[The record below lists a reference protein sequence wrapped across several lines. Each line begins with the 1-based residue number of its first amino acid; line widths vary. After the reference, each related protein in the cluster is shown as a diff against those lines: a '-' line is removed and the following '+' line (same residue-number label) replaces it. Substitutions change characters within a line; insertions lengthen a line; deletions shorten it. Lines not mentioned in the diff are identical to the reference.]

1 MAPGT
6 SQQSEEFSTSRAR
19 EQVSGKE
26 GFRVSPRA
34 ALGSRKKDPA
44 MNVAERPRR
53 MRLGRVPIDSLT
65 FAEALDAIDALVAK
79 GEGGTVFTP
88 NVDHVVQAEE
98 NERFRDAYEA
108 ATLSLVDGMPVLW
121 ASRLMGSPLP
131 EKVSGSDLVV
141 PLLERAAA
149 RGWRVFFL
157 GGLPGSA
164 EGARDSLVARI
175 PGLHVVGV
183 AAPRI
188 SVDGASVSH
197 DAIVEVLREARP
209 DLVLVALG
217 APKQELFSHAI
228 AARVRPAVLVGIGA
242 TLDFIAGKVRRAP
255 PWMSANG
262 LEWLYRLAQEP
273 RRMWRRYLVEDPKFL
288 LILLRELRRAR

>member
-1 MAPGT
+1 
-6 SQQSEEFSTSRAR
+6 
-19 EQVSGKE
+19 
-26 GFRVSPRA
+26 
-34 ALGSRKKDPA
+34 
-44 MNVAERPRR
+44 MNVVERPRR
-53 MRLGRVPIDSLT
+53 MTIGGLPVDSVT
-65 FAEALDAIDALVAK
+65 FAQALDTIDGLVAR
-79 GEGGTVFTP
+79 GQGGTVFTP
-88 NVDHVVQAEE
+88 NVDHVVQAEG
-98 NERFRDAYEA
+98 NARLRDAYQA
-108 ATLSLVDGMPVLW
+108 AALSLVDGMPVLW

-164 EGARDSLVARI
+164 EGARDLLVKSI

-183 AAPRI
+183 ASPRI
-188 SVDGASVSH
+188 NVDSASATH
-197 DAIVEVLREARP
+197 DAIVDVLKEARP

-217 APKQELFSHAI
+217 APKQELFSHAV
-228 AARVRPAVLVGIGA
+228 AERLRPAVLVGVGG

-262 LEWLYRLAQEP
+262 LEWLFRLAQEP
-273 RRMWRRYLVEDPKFL
+273 RRMWRRYLVQDPKFL
-288 LILLRELRRAR
+288 LIVLRELRRSR

>member
-1 MAPGT
+1 
-6 SQQSEEFSTSRAR
+6 
-19 EQVSGKE
+19 
-26 GFRVSPRA
+26 
-34 ALGSRKKDPA
+34 

-53 MRLGRVPIDSLT
+53 MNIGRVPVDSVT
-65 FAEALDAIDALVAK
+65 FAQAIDAIDALVAR
-79 GEGGTVFTP
+79 GQGGTVFTP

-98 NERFRDAYEA
+98 NARFRDAYEA
-108 ATLSLVDGMPVLW
+108 SALSLVDGMPVLW

-164 EGARDSLVARI
+164 EGARDLLVERI

-183 AAPRI
+183 ASPRI
-188 SVDGASVSH
+188 EVDGASATATH
-197 DAIVEVLREARP
+197 GAIVEVLREARP

-228 AARVRPAVLVGIGA
+228 AERVRPAVLVGVGG
-242 TLDFIAGKVRRAP
+242 TLDFISGKVRRAP
-255 PWMSANG
+255 SWMSSSG
-262 LEWLYRLAQEP
+262 LEWLYRLGQEP
-273 RRMWRRYLVEDPKFL
+273 RRMWRRYLVRDPKFL
-288 LILLRELRRAR
+288 LIVLRELRRAR

>member
-1 MAPGT
+1 
-6 SQQSEEFSTSRAR
+6 
-19 EQVSGKE
+19 
-26 GFRVSPRA
+26 
-34 ALGSRKKDPA
+34 

-53 MRLGRVPIDSLT
+53 MTIGRLPVDAVTFTQAIDV
-65 FAEALDAIDALVAK
+65 IDALISR
-79 GEGGTVFTP
+79 GQGGTVFTP

-98 NERFRDAYEA
+98 NERFRDAYQA
-108 ATLSLVDGMPVLW
+108 AALSLVDGMPVLW
-121 ASRLMGSPLP
+121 ASRLMGKPLP
-131 EKVSGSDLVV
+131 EKVSGSDLVM

-164 EGARDSLVARI
+164 EGARDLLVERI

-183 AAPRI
+183 ASPRI
-188 SVDGASVSH
+188 DVDSPSATHS
-197 DAIVEVLREARP
+197 AIVDVLREARP

-228 AARVRPAVLVGIGA
+228 AERLRPAVFVGVGG

-255 PWMSANG
+255 PWMSENG
-262 LEWLYRLAQEP
+262 LEWLYRLMQEP
-273 RRMWRRYLVEDPKFL
+273 QRMWRRYLLRNPRFL
-288 LILLRELRRAR
+288 LVVLRELLRGH